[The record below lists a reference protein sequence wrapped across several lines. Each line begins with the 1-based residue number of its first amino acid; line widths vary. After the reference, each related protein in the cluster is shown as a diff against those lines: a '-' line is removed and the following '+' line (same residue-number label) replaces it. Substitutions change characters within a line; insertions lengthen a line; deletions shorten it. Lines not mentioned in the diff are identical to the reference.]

1 MEPTGLLPRTYLD
14 SLPLGSTFS
23 PTTHPPSL
31 HRLWGRAVG
40 STWPIINRPSHTH
53 THTHSHTHTL
63 SLRSCA
69 HFAHSPDPALAALA
83 RSARGLRSR
92 TPAGPQTRAPV
103 HPPVPAASAT
113 NVRPAPHSAPH
124 PPPDFGPAALPPRPA
139 SEASPGFASPTAPA
153 APAFAPVFVCFSVLL
168 AGGLWVPG
176 PGAGAGWSGAPLSA
190 ARLGCGWG
198 RGEAFS

>member
-14 SLPLGSTFS
+14 SPPLGSTFS

-40 STWPIINRPSHTH
+40 STWPVINRPSHTH

-124 PPPDFGPAALPPRPA
+124 PPPDFGPAALPPRRR
-139 SEASPGFASPTAPA
+139 GFPWVRVPHRPRRPRLRACFRLLFRA
-153 APAFAPVFVCFSVLL
+153 AGWRPLGPWPRGG
-168 AGGLWVPG
+168 GGLEWGSLQCCQAGVRM
-176 PGAGAGWSGAPLSA
+176 GAG
-190 ARLGCGWG
+190 
-198 RGEAFS
+198 